1 MQGPAVLLVLVVG
14 VAHGSLMNRIGLR
27 LGSKHIRE
35 RGPGHKPRVPWAVK
49 HMREEQKEI
58 EDNAWRNRHRGDPD
72 PDDDGRPPPCV
83 GICYYNKL
91 MALEAKEELTRHNE
105 VYKQEDE
112 LCTGSCNDMDEDIT
126 NDEENQNEVNNSQM
140 KKDGVSQ

>member
-1 MQGPAVLLVLVVG
+1 MVRMQGPAVLLVLVVG

-58 EDNAWRNRHRGDPD
+58 EDNAWRNRHSE
-72 PDDDGRPPPCV
+72 
-83 GICYYNKL
+83 Y
-91 MALEAKEELTRHNE
+91 
-105 VYKQEDE
+105 
-112 LCTGSCNDMDEDIT
+112 
-126 NDEENQNEVNNSQM
+126 
-140 KKDGVSQ
+140 